1 MKKGERTREFIIEK
15 AAAILNKKGM
25 AGTAI
30 NDIMEATNLTKGG
43 IYRNFESKDEICA
56 AAFHYL
62 SGKLSS
68 RINEAMNAKE
78 GAESKLFALLD
89 FYVESST
96 LLNGGGCPILNFG
109 TEADDTNPMIKSK
122 VAEAIKSF
130 QNKIYRTI
138 SAGIEKNEF
147 KSDIDAEEFS
157 VKMFSMLEGAILTCK
172 VLHDNYQMKMITD
185 LLKREIIT
193 FRK

>member
-15 AAAILNKKGM
+15 AAAIINKKGM

-30 NDIMEATNLTKGG
+30 NDIMEATKLTKGG

-68 RINEAMNAKE
+68 RIREAMNSKDS
-78 GAESKLFALLD
+78 AENKLFALLD
-89 FYVESST
+89 FYLESST
-96 LLNGGGCPILNFG
+96 LLDTGGCPILNFG
-109 TEADDTNPMIKSK
+109 TEADDTNPLIKSK
-122 VAEAIKSF
+122 VVDAIKTF
-130 QNKIYRTI
+130 QNTIYRTVKSGI
-138 SAGIEKNEF
+138 DSAAFKNN
-147 KSDIDAEEFS
+147 INAEEFS
-157 VKMFSMLEGAILTCK
+157 IKMFSMLEGAILTCK
-172 VLHDNYQMKMITD
+172 LFNNSDQMKIITD
-185 LLKREIIT
+185 LLKQEIVT